1 MRILFLS
8 CLLLFNHALF
18 GEQTLPKYVNYIND
32 YADVLSNDE
41 EHYLN
46 NELLMPFTD
55 STSVE
60 IAVVIEKSLNGVDVF
75 DRAMFIARGWKIGDA
90 KLNNGILVYISIQD
104 RKYHIVTAENTQGLL
119 TDGVVGEIGRK
130 ELVPGLKKGD
140 YFNGIRNTVYALAL
154 TVIDD
159 FKGKT
164 REKKKKEEFPYAVI
178 PILFFILFYLIFTR
192 RGGGGGFSR
201 RGFYSPPVFFWGSGF
216 GHGNS
221 HGGFGGGFGGG
232 SGGGFGGFGGGGG
245 FNGGGAGGSW

>member
-1 MRILFLS
+1 VVF
-8 CLLLFNHALF
+8 A
-18 GEQTLPKYVNYIND
+18 QQKLPKYYNYIND
-32 YADVLSNDE
+32 YADVLSTDDE
-41 EHYLN
+41 NYLN
-46 NELLMPFTD
+46 KELLKPFTD

-75 DRAMFIARGWKIGDA
+75 DRAMFIARGWKIGDE
-90 KLNNGILVYISIQD
+90 KLNSGVLVYIAIDD
-104 RKYHIVTAENTQGLL
+104 RKYHIATADQTQGLL

-154 TVIDD
+154 TVRED

-178 PILFFILFYLIFTR
+178 PILFFILFYLIFIR

-216 GHGNS
+216 GGGNS
-221 HGGFGGGFGGG
+221 HGGFGGS

>member
-1 MRILFLS
+1 MRFILLS
-8 CLLLFNHALF
+8 CLFLLNQVVFA
-18 GEQTLPKYVNYIND
+18 QQKLPKYYNYIND
-32 YADVLSNDE
+32 YADVLSTDDE
-41 EHYLN
+41 NYLN
-46 NELLMPFTD
+46 NELLKPFTD

-75 DRAMFIARGWKIGDA
+75 DRAMFIARGWKIGDE
-90 KLNNGILVYISIQD
+90 KLNSGVLVYIAIDD
-104 RKYHIVTAENTQGLL
+104 RKYHIATADQTQGLL

-154 TVIDD
+154 TVRED

-178 PILFFILFYLIFTR
+178 PILFFILFYLIFIR

-216 GHGNS
+216 GGGNS
-221 HGGFGGGFGGG
+221 HGGFGGG

>member
-1 MRILFLS
+1 VVF
-8 CLLLFNHALF
+8 A
-18 GEQTLPKYVNYIND
+18 QQKLPKYYNYIND
-32 YADVLSNDE
+32 YADVLSTDDE
-41 EHYLN
+41 NYLN
-46 NELLMPFTD
+46 KELLKPFTD

-75 DRAMFIARGWKIGDA
+75 DRAMFIARGWKIGDE
-90 KLNNGILVYISIQD
+90 KLNSGVLVYIAIDD
-104 RKYHIVTAENTQGLL
+104 RKYHIATADQTQGLL

-154 TVIDD
+154 TVRED

-178 PILFFILFYLIFTR
+178 PILFFILFYLIFIR
-192 RGGGGGFSR
+192 RGVCGGFSR

-216 GHGNS
+216 GGGNS
-221 HGGFGGGFGGG
+221 HGGFGGS

>member
-1 MRILFLS
+1 MRFILFS
-8 CLLLFNHALF
+8 CFFLLNHAVF
-18 GEQTLPKYVNYIND
+18 AQQKLPKYVNYVND
-32 YADVLSNDE
+32 YADVLSKDDE
-41 EHYLN
+41 YYLN
-46 NELLMPFTD
+46 NELLKPFTD

-75 DRAMFIARGWKIGDA
+75 DRAMFIARGWKIGDE
-90 KLNNGILVYISIQD
+90 KLNSGVLVYLAVDD
-104 RKYHIVTAENTQGLL
+104 RKYHIVTADKTQGLL
-119 TDGVVGEIGRK
+119 TDGVVGEIGRQ

-154 TVIDD
+154 TVKED

-178 PILFFILFYLIFTR
+178 PILFFILFYLIFIR

-216 GHGNS
+216 GGGNS
-221 HGGFGGGFGGG
+221 HGGFGGG

>member
-1 MRILFLS
+1 MRFILFS
-8 CLLLFNHALF
+8 CLFLLKHAVF
-18 GEQTLPKYVNYIND
+18 AQQKLPEYVNYVND
-32 YADVLSNDE
+32 YADVLSKDDE
-41 EHYLN
+41 YYLN
-46 NELLMPFTD
+46 NELLKPFTD

-75 DRAMFIARGWKIGDA
+75 DRAMFIARGWKIGDE
-90 KLNNGILVYISIQD
+90 KLNSGVLVYLAVDD
-104 RKYHIVTAENTQGLL
+104 RKYHIVTADKTQGLL
-119 TDGVVGEIGRK
+119 TDGVVGEIGRQ

-154 TVIDD
+154 TVKED

-178 PILFFILFYLIFTR
+178 PILFFILFYLIFIR

-216 GHGNS
+216 GGGNS
-221 HGGFGGGFGGG
+221 HGGFGGG

>member
-1 MRILFLS
+1 MRFILIS
-8 CLLLFNHALF
+8 CFFLFNSAVHSK
-18 GEQTLPKYVNYIND
+18 QTLPKYVNYIND
-32 YADVLSNDE
+32 FADVLSNDE

-46 NELLMPFTD
+46 NELLKPFTD

-60 IAVVIEKSLNGVDVF
+60 IAVVIEKSLNGADVF
-75 DRAMFIARGWKIGDA
+75 DRAMFIARGWKIGDS
-90 KLNNGILVYISIQD
+90 KLNNGILVYIAIDD

-119 TDGVVGEIGRK
+119 TDGVVGEIGRN
-130 ELVPGLKKGD
+130 ELVPGLKKRD

-201 RGFYSPPVFFWGSGF
+201 RGFYSPPVFFWGSGM
-216 GHGNS
+216 GGS
-221 HGGFGGGFGGG
+221 HSSGGFGGG
-232 SGGGFGGFGGGGG
+232 SSGGFGGFGGGGG

>member
-1 MRILFLS
+1 MRFILLS
-8 CLLLFNHALF
+8 CLFLLNHVVFA
-18 GEQTLPKYVNYIND
+18 QQKLPKYYNYIND
-32 YADVLSNDE
+32 YADVLSTDDE
-41 EHYLN
+41 NYLN
-46 NELLMPFTD
+46 KELLKPFTD

-75 DRAMFIARGWKIGDA
+75 DRAMFIARGWKIGDE
-90 KLNNGILVYISIQD
+90 KLNSGVLVYIAIDD
-104 RKYHIVTAENTQGLL
+104 RKYHIATADQTQGLL

-154 TVIDD
+154 TVRED

-178 PILFFILFYLIFTR
+178 PILFFILFYLIFIR

-216 GHGNS
+216 GGGNS
-221 HGGFGGGFGGG
+221 HGGFGGS

>member
-1 MRILFLS
+1 MRFFLFC
-8 CLLLFNHALF
+8 CLTLLNHVIFA
-18 GEQTLPKYVNYIND
+18 QQKLPQYVNYIND
-32 YADVLSNDE
+32 YAEVLSKDDE
-41 EHYLN
+41 YYLN
-46 NELLMPFTD
+46 NELLKPFTD

-90 KLNNGILVYISIQD
+90 NLNNGILVYLAIDD
-104 RKYHIVTAENTQGLL
+104 RKYHIVTAENAQGLL
-119 TDGVVGEIGRK
+119 TDGIVGEIGRK

-140 YFNGIRNTVYALAL
+140 YFNAIRNTVYALAL
-154 TVIDD
+154 TVVED
-159 FKGKT
+159 FKGKS

-178 PILFFILFYLIFTR
+178 PILFFILFYLIFIR

-216 GHGNS
+216 GGGHS
-221 HGGFGGGFGGG
+221 HGGFGGSSG
-232 SGGGFGGFGGGGG
+232 GGGFGGFGGGGG

>member
-1 MRILFLS
+1 MRFILFS
-8 CLLLFNHALF
+8 CLFLLNHAVF
-18 GEQTLPKYVNYIND
+18 AQQKLPKYINYVND
-32 YADVLSNDE
+32 FADVLSNDD

-46 NELLMPFTD
+46 NELLKPFTD

-75 DRAMFIARGWKIGDA
+75 DRAMFIARGWKIGDE
-90 KLNNGILVYISIQD
+90 KLNSGVLVYLAVDD
-104 RKYHIVTAENTQGLL
+104 RKYHIVTADKTQGLL
-119 TDGVVGEIGRK
+119 TDGVVGEIGRQ

-154 TVIDD
+154 TVKED

-178 PILFFILFYLIFTR
+178 PILFFILFYLIFIR

-216 GHGNS
+216 GGGHS
-221 HGGFGGGFGGG
+221 HGGFGGG